1 MEVLKNSLLTCLILL
16 IISCESDDGSLV
28 DTGAQEDALVGT
40 WNLIEESQEGT
51 GTATIDGFPLTG
63 NISSFA
69 KDIDAQIIISK
80 TPNVITP
87 SGSYTEVITVS
98 FLTITRNEEISVF
111 LGGEINQAS
120 WSLND
125 GVLELLD
132 GNETQEINII
142 TLTATTLKVEI
153 NVVRDIVIDGIDI
166 AVDTIIKMTF
176 EK

>member
-1 MEVLKNSLLTCLILL
+1 MEILKKGLLTCLI
-16 IISCESDDGSLV
+16 IVIVSCSSDDNSQV
-28 DTGAQEDALVGT
+28 DRNAQEDALVGT
-40 WNLIEESQEGT
+40 WNLIEESQVGT
-51 GTATIDGFPLTG
+51 GTATIEGIPLTG

-80 TPNVITP
+80 TPNIITP

-98 FLTITRNEEISVF
+98 FLTINRVEEVPVF
-111 LGGEINQAS
+111 LGGEINDAS

-153 NVVRDIVIDGIDI
+153 NVIRDIVIDGIDV
-166 AVDTIIKMTF
+166 AVDTTIKMTF